1 MLDHMGSYLKDY
13 FGRALL
19 AILQQQGCSCA
30 TNGKQPVPATVQY
43 QQHTQLHFAS
53 SALMLSSHAS
63 LNAPPFDLYVCFV
76 IYTGVESLQK
86 QQLQSPSPA
95 PLPWRCWDFSWLV
108 APSAPNEL
116 TLSLLNPSSSILRC
130 TPVHTA
136 VHPAHQGY
144 SLYSL
149 VSAYR
154 MYSLLTVFI
163 LGTYPFAMQEMIAHE
178 KSLYSHLDYEYRAA
192 QNGLHD
198 VTRRLHA
205 KEAELLEKAN
215 HLRYEV
221 QLNSWASTNMRLH
234 KLLAWGVHR
243 VDMLHCQSMM
253 ACPTSLQCMPLHCGT
268 RNTIAQ
274 HEGQCK
280 AGGDQ
285 CWSVHNSDHSSACA
299 QAVVQKDE
307 WMRANTQLQ
316 MTVSELH
323 EQLSYERAIVE
334 AHKKKLEE
342 LEAAHSSREKD
353 WHDLAAK
360 WRKYEADANAE
371 NARRALASQSLPPPC
386 PKRSHSCGQKH
397 SSRRRWS
404 CPGRR
409 STSTRTLKTPRQP
422 AHTAQPAL

>member
-1 MLDHMGSYLKDY
+1 MKLGGSEAQMSMAMEGHFWLQTLLERHCWADMIHCYPHVRGKVVSVDEFCSSRADIDY
-13 FGRALL
+13 HVVAF
-19 AILQQQGCSCA
+19 
-30 TNGKQPVPATVQY
+30 ATVSC
-43 QQHTQLHFAS
+43 HNLA
-53 SALMLSSHAS
+53 AGAVGWRNLSISPYEGGVS
-63 LNAPPFDLYVCFV
+63 KVC
-76 IYTGVESLQK
+76 VESRVSAASVERLQK

-116 TLSLLNPSSSILRC
+116 TSSLLNPSSSTLRC
-130 TPVHTA
+130 TPVHTT

-149 VSAYR
+149 VPAYL
-154 MYSLLTVFI
+154 MYCLLTVFI
-163 LGTYPFAMQEMIAHE
+163 RRTYPFAMQEMIAHE

-198 VTRRLHA
+198 VTRRLHG

-215 HLRYEV
+215 HLRYE
-221 QLNSWASTNMRLH
+221 
-234 KLLAWGVHR
+234 
-243 VDMLHCQSMM
+243 
-253 ACPTSLQCMPLHCGT
+253 
-268 RNTIAQ
+268 
-274 HEGQCK
+274 
-280 AGGDQ
+280 
-285 CWSVHNSDHSSACA
+285 
-299 QAVVQKDE
+299 KDE

-371 NARRALASQSLPPPC
+371 NARLLGELA
-386 PKRSHSCGQKH
+386 HFQK
-397 SSRRRWS
+397 
-404 CPGRR
+404 
-409 STSTRTLKTPRQP
+409 STSIPKPATPLPEEEPQLRPETQFKAQTPRQP
-422 AHTAQPAL
+422 ALTAQPAI